1 MFCIYIS
8 IINNSSA
15 LKLKNCLIITQ
26 HLLICH
32 LFSLFSL
39 TSLPAGVQQSKEH
52 DLDGPKKAKDF
63 GRTIPR
69 ISPDQGSDVY
79 LLRKMVEEVFDVLYS
94 KE

>member
-1 MFCIYIS
+1 M
-8 IINNSSA
+8 
-15 LKLKNCLIITQ
+15 
-26 HLLICH
+26 
-32 LFSLFSL
+32 
-39 TSLPAGVQQSKEH
+39 SLPAEVQQSKEH
-52 DLDGPKKAKDF
+52 DLDGQKKAKDF